1 MPEHR
6 NKSMTLDKVKEVIEV
21 AQMRGTEAAAAKYAQ
36 MCRKD
41 RRRASL
47 RGLCG
52 GAHIMI
58 KLDGRTRLA
67 RQLKLASQQIDDLSF
82 NATYENRTRTVH
94 IFGMHNRQEREVD
107 VAASEAALAV
117 LKREF
122 DVVGYVEAYYT

>member
-67 RQLKLASQQIDDLSF
+67 RRCRAASAAGRAS
-82 NATYENRTRTVH
+82 TRPTKT
-94 IFGMHNRQEREVD
+94 GQERCTFS
-107 VAASEAALAV
+107 ACTIARSARLM
-117 LKREF
+117 
-122 DVVGYVEAYYT
+122 